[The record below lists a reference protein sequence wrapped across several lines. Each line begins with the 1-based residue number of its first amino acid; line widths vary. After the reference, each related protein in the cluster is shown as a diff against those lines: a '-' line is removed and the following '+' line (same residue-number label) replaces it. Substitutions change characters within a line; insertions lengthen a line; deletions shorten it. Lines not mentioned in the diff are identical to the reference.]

1 LPDVLITPD
10 ELVLIWPDVLVL
22 IWPDVLVLI
31 WPDALTL
38 LDEQAHWTH
47 AMPDTPPDH
56 CPPPDALASATV
68 PPSMHGQRLDAALVL
83 LLPHTGVRH
92 RRRLFETH
100 TVLVNGKPG
109 SKGKTVRA
117 GDVLLLAP
125 RKEQV
130 RCAPSS
136 AFTGGRGEEGGGDG
150 RDVLMADSVQQKVRI
165 VREHAGYA
173 AVFKPGGMHS
183 ARIAGSAS
191 DVHTGFHSSPSLEDL
206 LPQLFPGRGAED
218 APLLVN
224 RLDYLTS
231 GMVIV
236 AFGNERLE
244 TFRRMENEGLVEKL
258 YLAVVHGT
266 VSAPLH
272 LAQGLDMARRRQTRV
287 LEQESDDPLRHTGV
301 LPVRSVTPLSQVQP
315 EAVLPQDGGMNMPA
329 DCTLVLASIRKGAR
343 HQIRAHLAHAGFPI
357 VGDPLYGIAA
367 PHGGHSLR
375 TGGHSLRTGGH
386 SLRTGEHSLRTG
398 EQSFR
403 PDEQSVRTDEQ
414 SVRTGDTEGE
424 KDRHPAPILYLHHHH
439 IEFGEFCATCPPPW
453 EEWAEWEPS
462 GR

>member
-1 LPDVLITPD
+1 
-10 ELVLIWPDVLVL
+10 
-22 IWPDVLVLI
+22 
-31 WPDALTL
+31 
-38 LDEQAHWTH
+38 
-47 AMPDTPPDH
+47 MPTDMPTDTPPDH
-56 CPPPDALASATV
+56 CPPPDALAGATV

-109 SKGKTVRA
+109 SKGKTVQA
-117 GDVLLLAP
+117 GDVLSLSP
-125 RKEQV
+125 RKEQML
-130 RCAPSS
+130 CALSS
-136 AFTGGRGEEGGGDG
+136 AFTGGGGEQDGGDG
-150 RDVLMADSVQQKVRI
+150 RDVLTADSVQQKVRI

-206 LPQLFPGRGAED
+206 LPQLFPGKGAED

-244 TFRRMENEGLVEKL
+244 AFRRMENEGLVEKL

-272 LAQGLDMARRRQTRV
+272 LAHRLDMARRRQTRV

-301 LPVRSVTPLSQVQP
+301 LPVRPVTPPSQVQP
-315 EAVLPQDGGMNMPA
+315 EAACPQDEGMNMPA
-329 DCTLVLASIRKGAR
+329 GCTLVLASIRKGAR

-357 VGDPLYGIAA
+357 VGDPLYGVAA
-367 PHGGHSLR
+367 PQSGQSY
-375 TGGHSLRTGGH
+375 
-386 SLRTGEHSLRTG
+386 RTG
-398 EQSFR
+398 EQ
-403 PDEQSVRTDEQ
+403 PLRTDEQ
-414 SVRTGDTEGE
+414 SLRTDKQSCGTDDTGRE

>member
-1 LPDVLITPD
+1 M
-10 ELVLIWPDVLVL
+10 IWPDVLVL
-22 IWPDVLVLI
+22 IWPDVPVLM

-47 AMPDTPPDH
+47 AMPTDMPTDTPPDH

-68 PPSMHGQRLDAALVL
+68 PPAMHGQRLDAALVL

-109 SKGKTVRA
+109 SKGRTVRA

-125 RKEQV
+125 RKEQM

-136 AFTGGRGEEGGGDG
+136 AFAGGEDEGDEGDG
-150 RDVLMADSVQQKVRI
+150 RDVLMADSVQQQVRI

-206 LPQLFPGRGAED
+206 LPQLFPGRSAVDG
-218 APLLVN
+218 PLLVN

-301 LPVRSVTPLSQVQP
+301 LPVRPVTPLSQVQP
-315 EAVLPQDGGMNMPA
+315 EAACPQDGGMNMPA
-329 DCTLVLASIRKGAR
+329 GCTLVLASIRKGAR

-357 VGDPLYGIAA
+357 VGDPLYGVAA
-367 PHGGHSLR
+367 PQSGQSYQ
-375 TGGHSLRTGGH
+375 TGGQSYRTD
-386 SLRTGEHSLRTG
+386 EQPLRTG
-398 EQSFR
+398 EQSL
-403 PDEQSVRTDEQ
+403 RTDEQ
-414 SVRTGDTEGE
+414 SCGTVDTGGE

-453 EEWAEWEPS
+453 SEWTEWEPS

>member
-1 LPDVLITPD
+1 
-10 ELVLIWPDVLVL
+10 
-22 IWPDVLVLI
+22 
-31 WPDALTL
+31 
-38 LDEQAHWTH
+38 
-47 AMPDTPPDH
+47 
-56 CPPPDALASATV
+56 
-68 PPSMHGQRLDAALVL
+68 MHGQRLDAALVL

-109 SKGKTVRA
+109 SKGRTVQA
-117 GDVLLLAP
+117 GDVLSLSP
-125 RKEQV
+125 RKEQM

-136 AFTGGRGEEGGGDG
+136 SFTGGGDERDG

-173 AVFKPGGMHS
+173 AVFKPGCMHS
-183 ARIAGSAS
+183 ARIAGSAP
-191 DVHTGFHSSPSLEDL
+191 DVPAAFQAAPSLEDL
-206 LPQLFPGRGAED
+206 LPQLFPDKGAENT
-218 APLLVN
+218 PMLVN

-301 LPVRSVTPLSQVQP
+301 LPVRPVTPLSQVQP
-315 EAVLPQDGGMNMPA
+315 EAACPQDGRVNTPA

-357 VGDPLYGIAA
+357 VGDPLYGVPA
-367 PHGGHSLR
+367 PQPGHCTR
-375 TGGHSLRTGGH
+375 NGTAD
-386 SLRTGEHSLRTG
+386 G
-398 EQSFR
+398 EQTPSH
-403 PDEQSVRTDEQ
+403 S
-414 SVRTGDTEGE
+414 S
-424 KDRHPAPILYLHHHH
+424 ILYLHHHH

-453 EEWAEWEPS
+453 DEWAEWEPAE
-462 GR
+462 R